1 MRSQLQSGAVR
12 ELQALPVRIG
22 FRTMQGLDAV
32 AAWCHVAESKIASL
46 LDGLAHLPTLEFLDL
61 SNSPIA
67 DSHLHTIVRTLP
79 ALHSLDLSNTAVTD
93 SGLEELEQ
101 LPHLKY
107 LHLGFFSTEQITGRA
122 LINVSELS
130 NLKHLDLSGS
140 HFTDEDL
147 LNLAALK
154 KLKMLDLRN
163 MRISGSGLA
172 FINLEE
178 LETLDLSDTT
188 LSDEELA
195 HVVKLKR
202 LKHLEIGGTK
212 VRSLAR
218 WTGRPAITY

>member
-22 FRTMQGLDAV
+22 F
-32 AAWCHVAESKIASL
+32 KIASL